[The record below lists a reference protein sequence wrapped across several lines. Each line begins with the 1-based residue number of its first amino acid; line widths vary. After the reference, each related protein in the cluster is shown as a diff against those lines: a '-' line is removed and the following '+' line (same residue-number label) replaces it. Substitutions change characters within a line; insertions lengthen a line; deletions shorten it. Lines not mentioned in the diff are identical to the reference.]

1 MAGEL
6 ESRIVAQ
13 VQSMAEK
20 DAAAFTELTMRVIRE
35 RVGAA
40 LGQDFNAKPQRALVK
55 AAVCSL
61 LNQSLFLLPVSF

>member
-6 ESRIVAQ
+6 ESRIMAQ

-40 LGQDFNAKPQRALVK
+40 LGQDVNAKPQRALVK
-55 AAVCSL
+55 AAVRSPLNWSL
-61 LNQSLFLLPVSF
+61 LPLPLSC